1 MITLI
6 GIGIL
11 GFLLLVAQQIVYRRL
26 WLKNLNVDICFS
38 TDHIFEGEMGE
49 LRETIE
55 NRKRLPLAMLKV
67 KFMTDRH
74 LVFGNAK
81 GSRTT
86 DNYYRNDVFC
96 IGGGERIIRTLKFQG
111 SKRGYYT
118 IKELSLVASDLFF
131 MSQMNSELTVQN
143 DASHYNKVPRYTEI
157 YVYPKPYDSNELRRA
172 LIYLNGDMITK
183 RHLLEN
189 PFEYRGIR
197 EYQPYDDMRSINW
210 KATAKTGDL
219 KVNQRHYTA
228 LKNARIF
235 FDIQLNPKPYDAE
248 HYNDPDERL
257 RYDTV
262 WDREAVAE
270 MVLRITAAV
279 CAYFLKQGMQVSCFG
294 NGVDVLTREAVE
306 IPSKGGS
313 RHMDYIYR
321 SLARVDVEQP
331 GVPFSHRFEDA
342 VFEKSED
349 ALNCFVSSDQGDE
362 FAELLTRYQSTGSP
376 FVWFYPVQRGKA
388 LPKLPPAVA
397 GHVSVLY
404 LDT

>member
-1 MITLI
+1 MITVI
-6 GIGIL
+6 VIGIL
-11 GFLLLVAQQIVYRRL
+11 GFLLLVVQQMIYRKL
-26 WLKNLNVDICFS
+26 WMKNLNVEIGFS
-38 TDHIFEGEMGE
+38 RDHIFEGEKGE
-49 LRETIE
+49 LKETIE

-67 KFMTDRH
+67 KFMADRH
-74 LVFGNAK
+74 LVFGNSK

-86 DNYYRNDVFC
+86 DNYYRNDVFS

-131 MSQMNSELTVQN
+131 MSQMNMDLPCH
-143 DASHYNKVPRYTEI
+143 AKI

-172 LIYLNGDMITK
+172 LVYLNGDMVTK
-183 RHLLEN
+183 RHLLED

-210 KATAKTGDL
+210 KATAKTGEL
-219 KVNQRHYTA
+219 KVNQRNYTS

-235 FDIQLNPKPYDAE
+235 FDIQLNARHYDD
-248 HYNDPDERL
+248 YDLQR
-257 RYDTV
+257 RYDSV

-270 MVLRITAAV
+270 MVLRITAAI

-294 NGVDVLTREAVE
+294 NGVDVLSHEPVE
-306 IPSKGGS
+306 IPYKSGS
-313 RHMDYIYR
+313 LQMDRIYK
-321 SLARVDVEQP
+321 SLARVDTAQP
-331 GVPFSHRFEDA
+331 EISFVQRFEDT
-342 VFEKSED
+342 VFEASVG

-362 FAELLTRYQSTGSP
+362 FAEFLTRYQSTGSP
-376 FVWFYPVQRGKA
+376 FVWFYPVQKGKA

-397 GHVSVLY
+397 RYVSVLY
-404 LDT
+404 LET